1 MIINFLT
8 VQSLEI
14 DINNLSFFLSVF
26 FKQNLQFN
34 LLVDFVI
41 PGAMLNIV
49 THSIIKK
56 LHYSENFNLKSFD
69 INSIESD
76 LLSTGGRNLAEKAA
90 NKTKR

>member
-8 VQSLEI
+8 VQSPEI
-14 DINNLSFFLSVF
+14 DINNLSFVLSVF

-49 THSIIKK
+49 TP
-56 LHYSENFNLKSFD
+56 
-69 INSIESD
+69 
-76 LLSTGGRNLAEKAA
+76 
-90 NKTKR
+90 